1 MFLYK
6 IEFVELDDKIEIIK
20 YFADKNFDTKIEKDF
35 LNYEVLLSLKDFETF
50 VKNLE
55 IKENL
60 DFKIIDYNLKHYD
73 ILDIVKIHIFKKD
86 VFQKIKEFSK
96 EKKVV
101 FYEFDLNPT
110 FRYLINNDIKIEGI
124 DTIPKM
130 LFFDIETITKEG
142 KNLFDEIVS
151 ISIFSP
157 NGLKKV
163 LLNTNFLDKNNIHKL
178 KENNFEFE
186 LLCFS
191 DEKALLENF
200 SKIIKEFSPQMILG
214 WNLIDFDFKIV
225 IEKMRKHNL
234 NLDFSKFGNK
244 VNLKINKDFFKSS
257 TLDISGILVFDI
269 IELLKINFI
278 TFDDY
283 KLDTVSKKVLKD
295 SKIDLNDDDNED
307 DDTLKSKIEKINN
320 LYFNNTKKLLEYNFK
335 DSVLCFEILEKLNII
350 KLIFLRSSITKTP
363 LNKIKSPI
371 ASLDIM
377 YLTKL
382 HKQNI
387 VAKTNFNFNSNPIGG
402 AFVIDPKMGYYNN
415 IFVFDFK
422 SLYPNIIRTFNIDPF
437 SLDNN
442 GEIKT
447 INGIN
452 FSRKIGILPNLI
464 SELSKQREIAKIEKN
479 NIKQN
484 AIKVTMNSFYG
495 AIASPKSRF
504 HNFDMGEAITSFGR
518 DLIQK
523 TKEFCEKE
531 LSHKVIYGDTD
542 SVFISPKNSKHIE
555 KLDVEK
561 IKIIG
566 LDIEEEI
573 NLFIKKYVKNFG
585 TEKNFLKIE
594 FEKIYSKFFIS
605 TKKRYIGFDIL
616 KNDYD
621 YVGVEFVRGDW
632 TKLAKIF
639 QETLIKIIFE
649 NFENENLKDK
659 IKNFIVEFTTKL
671 EKKEFDN
678 YLIYFKKLT
687 KSLKEYTKTTP
698 PHVKA
703 AREVENFN
711 ERLVKY
717 VMSEDGPKHISKLT
731 ENFKYDYKHYIE
743 KQLYGVCDDI
753 LKPLNIDFLDI
764 VYKKKQKGLNEFF

>member
-6 IEFVELDDKIEIIK
+6 IEFAELDDKIEIIK

-35 LNYEVLLSLKDFETF
+35 LNYEILLSLKDFEILI
-50 VKNLE
+50 KSLE

-60 DFKIIDYNLKHYD
+60 DFKIIDYNLKHYV
-73 ILDIVKIHIFKKD
+73 ISNIIKVHIFKKD

-124 DTIPKM
+124 DTIPKI
-130 LFFDIETITKEG
+130 LFFDIETITKESE
-142 KNLFDEIVS
+142 NLFDEIIS

-157 NGLKKV
+157 KGLKKV

-295 SKIDLNDDDNED
+295 SKIDLNDDDND

-350 KLIFLRSSITKTP
+350 KLIFLRSSITTTP

-452 FSRKIGILPNLI
+452 FSRKTGILPNLI

-555 KLDVEK
+555 KLDAEK

-585 TEKNFLKIE
+585 TERNFLKIE

-649 NFENENLKDK
+649 NFEDENLNDK
-659 IKNFIVEFTTKL
+659 IKDFIVKFTTKL

-687 KSLKEYTKTTP
+687 KSLNEYTKTTP